1 MARESLRSACF
12 SQLTISC
19 CSRLVNSTFCK
30 WNVDD
35 SVKINS
41 VGNAPSTPIKL
52 KTIAARQ
59 LSQCGNCFNFEWWFS
74 LDCRIYNQFLVKHFP
89 SRWQNKFHQKKRPST
104 SRRMRTAITIKSS
117 STDKTYD
124 NVSLWGK
131 PAENFVLNSRNNGC
145 LWRGSHS
152 VKWPLSIVRR

>member
-1 MARESLRSACF
+1 MQNLWFIIILTPRLGNLGRAFPSTWVVASVWKEKCHYSVDLKHWTLPGGRDRQMARESLRSACF

-19 CSRLVNSTFCK
+19 CSRLVDSTFCK

-35 SVKINS
+35 SVEINS

-74 LDCRIYNQFLVKHFP
+74 LDCRIYNQYLVKHFP
-89 SRWQNKFHQKKRPST
+89 SRWQNKFPVKEKT
-104 SRRMRTAITIKSS
+104 SKH
-117 STDKTYD
+117 
-124 NVSLWGK
+124 
-131 PAENFVLNSRNNGC
+131 F
-145 LWRGSHS
+145 
-152 VKWPLSIVRR
+152 